1 MKTLIVEDDF
11 LSRSLLSTLLSEYGI
26 CHVAVNGQEALHA
39 VERGLE
45 ENDPYDLICL
55 DIMMPVM
62 DGQQALQEIRRIEER
77 HGISGLDMVKVIM
90 VNSVDDS
97 NTIMKAF
104 RQGQC
109 EAYLTKP
116 LDRGKLITLIRDLGL
131 IELSVFEI

>member
-11 LSRSLLSTLLSEYGI
+11 LARALLSTLLSEYGI
-26 CHVAVNGQEALHA
+26 CHVALNGKEALDA
-39 VERGLE
+39 IKCAFD

-62 DGQQALQEIRRIEER
+62 NGQEALLELRKMEVER
-77 HGISGLDMVKVIM
+77 GLKGLDTTKVIM
-90 VNSVDDS
+90 ITAIDDS
-97 NTIMKAF
+97 ANIMKSF

-116 LDRGKLITLIRDLGL
+116 LDRNKLIGHIRDLGL
-131 IELSVFEI
+131 IE